1 MNVQLTATPADS
13 LRKGIG
19 LDADACHW
27 FAFDV
32 TTAESV
38 THTTARRVPGCPGL
52 YRENLGREGSRFRI
66 VITRNKTIKQE
77 YFYFKTGQNESA
89 VRKKA
94 IRRWRKIRRSLPVI
108 TRSAFAQ
115 IERRKSRS
123 GIVGVQRIT
132 DTVKKHP
139 YDFWVAV
146 WTDRRGQR
154 RCHKFSVLKY
164 GEDEAKKLA
173 IKARRD
179 GLRDM
184 EK

>member
-1 MNVQLTATPADS
+1 MQ
-13 LRKGIG
+13 GIG
-19 LDADACHW
+19 LDAEARRS
-27 FAFDV
+27 FAFHM

-38 THTTARRVPGCPGL
+38 AHTTARRVPGCPGL

-66 VITRNKTIKQE
+66 VITRNKTITQE
-77 YFYFKTGQNESA
+77 YFYFKIGLNESL

-94 IRRWRKIRRSLPVI
+94 IRRWREIRRALPVI

-115 IERRKSRS
+115 IERRKTRS

-132 DTVKKHP
+132 DTVKQHP

-154 RCHKFSVLKY
+154 RCRKFSVLKY

-179 GLRDM
+179 GLRAM
-184 EK
+184 EG